1 MKLLLQFVVMLVLL
15 CSFIPTSHKTKTG
28 SISISFFN
36 TVNGKYISD
45 REEYTNPFN
54 EKYSISKLTYYIS
67 NVAVLSNDNKTVT
80 EKNSYRLI
88 KGLGED
94 FRIISKDFSFKVPA
108 GTYQSIS
115 FLIGVDSSKNV
126 SGAQTNALDPTHGMF
141 WAWNTGYVMFK
152 VEGTSP
158 QSTIADTR
166 FEYHIGGFRGSNHV
180 LRRVELPLSSLQI
193 KRGCHISISI
203 EADINKLWQ
212 STHDIKIT
220 EIPSCT
226 TEGIMASKIADNFSN
241 IFSIRSISN
250 Q

>member
-1 MKLLLQFVVMLVLL
+1 MKLLLRFVVMLVLL
-15 CSFIPTSHKTKTG
+15 SSFIPASHKTKAG

-67 NVAVLSNDNKTVT
+67 NLAVLSSDNKTVS
-80 EKNSYRLI
+80 EKDSYRLI

-94 FRIISKDFSFKVPA
+94 FSIIPKDLSFKVPA

-115 FLIGVDSSKNV
+115 FLIGVDSSKNI
-126 SGAQTNALDPTHGMF
+126 SGAQTNALDPIHGMF
-141 WAWNTGYVMFK
+141 WTWNTGYVMFK

-158 QSTIADTR
+158 QSNIIDNR
-166 FEYHIGGFRGSNHV
+166 FEYHIGGFRGSNQV

-193 KRGCHISISI
+193 KRGSRTSISI

-212 STHDIKIT
+212 SAHTIKIAET
-220 EIPSCT
+220 PSCT
-226 TEGIMASKIADNFSN
+226 TEGITASKIADNFCK
-241 IFSIRSISN
+241 IFSIRSITK